1 MTLQS
6 GHFGVVALLKARVH
20 GAWLNHP
27 YHGPE
32 MLPVLTPAEMAARD
46 SATIAAGVSE
56 STLVE
61 RAGGAV
67 ARGARRLLGGAYG
80 RRVVIVCGT
89 GNNGADGRVAG
100 RHLGGW
106 GARVDRF
113 DLPRRSGDDP
123 GLDRA
128 RFERSLARADLAVDA
143 MFGTGFRGP
152 LDGDAAFAAEALS
165 GASCPVLAVD
175 IPSGVDGLTGAV
187 RGTAVEAAATVCLAA
202 LKPGLV
208 LYPGAGLAGDVKVA
222 DIGIEVGTPA
232 PSLGV
237 TEEADVAA
245 WLPQRAAESHKW
257 SVGGVYVL
265 GGSQGMTGAVM
276 LASRAALR
284 TGAGIVV
291 AGLPGDAAARASGGE
306 VITRSLPATSSG
318 ALDETAAK
326 EVLDGLD
333 RFRALVVGP
342 GLGRARGTVAAVR
355 RLVAEATVPL
365 VLDADGLNALDGDL
379 DLLARRPA
387 ATVIT
392 PHSGEY
398 SRLARESVGDDR
410 VAAARRLA
418 ERAGA
423 VVVLKGSR
431 TVVADP
437 TGRAAVNP
445 NGGPWLATAGTG
457 DVLSGV
463 IGALAAMGLAAFR
476 AAAAGAWLHGR
487 AGELYLPPPRHPGL
501 VAGDLIDA
509 LPAVLA
515 GLAA

>member
-1 MTLQS
+1 
-6 GHFGVVALLKARVH
+6 
-20 GAWLNHP
+20 
-27 YHGPE
+27 
-32 MLPVLTPAEMAARD
+32 MAARD
-46 SATIAAGVSE
+46 SAAIAGGTTEA
-56 STLVE
+56 TLVD

-67 ARGARRLLGGAYG
+67 ARGARSLLGGAYG
-80 RRVVIVCGT
+80 RRVVIVCGK

-100 RHLGGW
+100 HRLADW

-113 DLPRRSGDDP
+113 DLASIEQSH
-123 GLDRA
+123 LNRA
-128 RFERSLARADLAVDA
+128 LGRADLAVDA

-152 LDGDAAFAAEALS
+152 LEGDAAFAADAIT
-165 GASCPVLAVD
+165 AAPCPVLAVD

-187 RGTAVEAAATVCLAA
+187 RGPAVEASATVCLAA

-208 LYPGAGLAGDVKVA
+208 FFPGATLAGDVHVA
-222 DIGIEVGTPA
+222 PIYSGIPLTPGGIDPGNPP

-237 TEEADVAA
+237 TEEADVAT
-245 WLPQRAAESHKW
+245 WLPRRGPESHKW
-257 SVGGVYVL
+257 SVGGVYVV

-276 LASRAALR
+276 LSGRAALR
-284 TGAGIVV
+284 AGAGIVV
-291 AGLPGDAAARASGGE
+291 AGLPGDAAVRASGGE
-306 VITRSLPATSSG
+306 VITRSLAATPSG
-318 ALDETAAK
+318 ALDEDAVK

-342 GLGRARGTVAAVR
+342 GLGQAPPTVAAVR
-355 RLVAEATVPL
+355 RLVAEAAVPL

-379 DLLARRPA
+379 DLLAARPA

-392 PHSGEY
+392 PHAGEY
-398 SRLARESVGDDR
+398 ARLAGETVGEDR

-418 ERAGA
+418 ERSGA
-423 VVVLKGSR
+423 VVLLKGSR

-437 TGRAAVNP
+437 TGRVAVNP
-445 NGGPWLATAGTG
+445 TGGPWLATAGTG

-463 IGALAAMGLAAFR
+463 IGALAAAGVPAFE

-487 AGELYLPPPRHPGL
+487 SADLWALHQPPSNRPTGL

-515 GLAA
+515 GVAA